1 MNLRAIKPGWYVLLA
16 LLAYGLF
23 MTFVWQR
30 NNRALEAFR
39 TAFSE
44 PIQVAQRID
53 EKGLWFPIAGAQ
65 LPLSEKYLPG
75 APRAYRKDLS
85 QGFTF
90 SADSAGIPISYGT
103 AVIASADAQ
112 VVRVD
117 DVYREL
123 TEESWRS
130 LVRLVSL
137 RDATEEEKDA
147 LRGRQIWLRT
157 DDGLLLR
164 YGHLSSIKPS
174 LRSGDRVYRGQ
185 VIGFVG
191 NSGTEDGVA
200 GSTRGARLHFEVWD
214 GNLYLGQALSKEEVL
229 REAATLFIGP

>member
-1 MNLRAIKPGWYVLLA
+1 MNLRAIKPGWYLL
-16 LLAYGLF
+16 LLLFGYSLF

-30 NNRALEAFR
+30 NNRVIEAFR
-39 TAFSE
+39 VSFSE
-44 PIQVAQRID
+44 PVQVAQYAPD
-53 EKGLWFPIAGAQ
+53 EGLWFPITGAQ

-75 APRAYRKDLS
+75 APRAFRKDLS

-90 SADSAGIPISYGT
+90 SGDSAGLPISYGT

-112 VVRVD
+112 VLRVD
-117 DVYREL
+117 DDYQEL
-123 TEESWRS
+123 SEESWRS
-130 LVRLVSL
+130 LVHLVSL

-157 DDGLLLR
+157 DEGLLLR
-164 YGHLSSIKPS
+164 YGHLSAIKQG

-191 NSGTEDGVA
+191 NSGTEDGVS
-200 GSTRGARLHFEVWD
+200 GSTRGARLHFEVWN
-214 GNLYLGQALSKEEVL
+214 GNIFLGQALSKEDLL
-229 REAATLFIGP
+229 REAAALFIGP